1 MLKNLD
7 HSNIVG
13 FRGFTKSED
22 GRDVLVMEDCDASL
36 GDIMEQR
43 RESDQTPFS
52 TNEITLVI
60 RDIAQALHYLHDE
73 KHLLHCDI
81 KSFNI
86 LIKGSFG
93 MNFFFFT

>member
-1 MLKNLD
+1 MLKNLN
-7 HSNIVG
+7 HPNIVG

-36 GDIMEQR
+36 GDILEQR
-43 RESDQTPFS
+43 RESDPKPFPP
-52 TNEITLVI
+52 NEIVLVL
-60 RDIAQALHYLHDE
+60 RDIAQALHYLHEE

-93 MNFFFFT
+93 MN